1 MPALIA
7 LPHRAVLSDVTP
19 LLFGKRPEGCA
30 DFAEIELCPIPGGE
44 GSVQAG
50 MRLLH
55 LYQPGPQHERLTSL
69 STRRPMRGRK

>member
-30 DFAEIELCPIPGGE
+30 DFAVFTNLGEICVHGDDETVTFVDG
-44 GSVQAG
+44 
-50 MRLLH
+50 
-55 LYQPGPQHERLTSL
+55 
-69 STRRPMRGRK
+69 